1 MSITIDLS
9 QQELSE
15 IREMTK
21 ATDDAAGVV
30 AAAREFVRWSRLR
43 ELKAASGNVDFD
55 ENWMRLE
62 ASEIHESPRNGNEA
76 S

>member
-21 ATDDAAGVV
+21 AADDAAGVV

-43 ELKAASGNVDFD
+43 ELKTASGNVDFD
-55 ENWMRLE
+55 ENWQQLE
-62 ASEIHESPRNGNEA
+62 SHEVQESSGGSNDGH
-76 S
+76 